1 MPADVDRVLLE
12 TLKLAHNKGADLYN
26 TGDPTGAFRLYQG
39 ALIIVRGFLGHRPL
53 VRRGVDDGLAE
64 VELAGGN
71 VNLKAF
77 RLHEVVDQCRAE
89 LKAAVLADRNSAD
102 PTPAK
107 ITGKISRGHIPAAG
121 VMVMLTVPGDPVATC
136 AATTGPD
143 GGFRCAVL
151 PGDYVVTAAGAGV
164 QVKFGSVETSPLKL
178 SVVAGVENRFDT
190 DVG

>member
-26 TGDPTGAFRLYQG
+26 TGDPAGAFRLYQG
-39 ALIIVRGFLGHRPL
+39 ALLIVRGFLGHRPR

-64 VELAGGN
+64 VELAGGT

-77 RLHEVVDQCRAE
+77 RLHEVVEQCRAD
-89 LKAAVLADRNSAD
+89 LKAAVLADRDASD

-107 ITGKISRGHIPAAG
+107 VTGRINRGSIPAAG
-121 VMVMLTVPGDPVATC
+121 VTVMLTVAGDPVATA

-151 PGDYVVTAAGAGV
+151 PGTYVVTAAGAGV
-164 QVKFGSVETSPLKL
+164 QVKFGSVESSPLRL
-178 SVVAGVENRFDT
+178 NVVAGLDNRFDC